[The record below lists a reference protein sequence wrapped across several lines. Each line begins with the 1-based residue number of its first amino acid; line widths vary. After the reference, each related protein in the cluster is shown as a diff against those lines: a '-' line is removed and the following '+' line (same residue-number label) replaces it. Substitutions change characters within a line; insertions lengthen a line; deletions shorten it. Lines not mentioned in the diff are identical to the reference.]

1 MFSLITHCTIH
12 SVTSPNILNYVFIDL
27 ISFIFVSI
35 IYYIILS
42 TDQQIDGFTFMGT
55 SIKEL
60 RETISTIGDH
70 AKCTR
75 LKEELENLEVRMKPN
90 R

>member
-1 MFSLITHCTIH
+1 M
-12 SVTSPNILNYVFIDL
+12 TSPNILNYVLIDL

-35 IYYIILS
+35 YYNISS

-60 RETISTIGDH
+60 RETISTIGDC

-75 LKEELENLEVRMKPN
+75 LKEELENLEVRIKPN